1 MFLPPTTRPGP
12 MITGL
17 VLILVVHRHWLGAL
31 ASGTGQLSQPH
42 RDLFGQHQLD
52 VGGRVECVSFGM

>member
-1 MFLPPTTRPGP
+1 

-17 VLILVVHRHWLGAL
+17 VLIVVVHRHWLGAL
-31 ASGTGQLSQPH
+31 ASGAGQLSQPH
-42 RDLFGQHQLD
+42 RDLFGQYQLD